1 MPLPGAG
8 LSGGCLP
15 REAAGGTAPVA
26 GQLWKPGFSSGRNSV
41 CRAWRLRGGAADL
54 LSWGRSVLA
63 VLGPPGLCLSRGR
76 RDPGLCPGALCSGAC
91 AGGFALPGRAAPSAE
106 PPPEPLRAAPGTAQ
120 PPPHGASSSARAP
133 PSCSR
138 GRAAPSAEPPPE
150 PLQLLRVPPGPAVR
164 AAALRELGALS
175 WARSCCYCPWEP
187 EGIPS
192 LLGPALTPR
201 EPLSPGKV
209 GAAPAP
215 PGRGSPVLGTLAPA
229 SARLLAGPL
238 PLGGLC
244 SFISFSPSSYLDR
257 SANSSHC
264 SIPAG
269 LSLNLRPNS

>member
-1 MPLPGAG
+1 M
-8 LSGGCLP
+8 
-15 REAAGGTAPVA
+15 A

-91 AGGFALPGRAAPSAE
+91 AVGFALPGRAAPSAE
-106 PPPEPLRAAPGTAQ
+106 LPPEPLRAAPGTAQ

-175 WARSCCYCPWEP
+175 WARRC
-187 EGIPS
+187 
-192 LLGPALTPR
+192 LL
-201 EPLSPGKV
+201 LSPGAR
-209 GAAPAP
+209 GHPRP
-215 PGRGSPVLGTLAPA
+215 PGSCSNSLRAPFRPGRLVQLLLLRDGALLSWGHSPRPQPGSSRGPSPLEAFVPLFLFPRLPTLIE
-229 SARLLAGPL
+229 ARTLLTVAFQL
-238 PLGGLC
+238 V
-244 SFISFSPSSYLDR
+244 
-257 SANSSHC
+257 
-264 SIPAG
+264 
-269 LSLNLRPNS
+269 SL

>member
-1 MPLPGAG
+1 MTLYSLSPLASPGSCPSSWCSGGGACCADFQVLAVGGAAVPLPGAG

-76 RDPGLCPGALCSGAC
+76 PDPGLCPGALCSGAC
-91 AGGFALPGRAAPSAE
+91 AVGFALPPRSPLRGAT
-106 PPPEPLRAAPGTAQ
+106 PEPLRAAPGTAQ
-120 PPPHGASSSARAP
+120 PPPPGASSSARAP

-150 PLQLLRVPPGPAVR
+150 PLRAAPGPAVR

-175 WARSCCYCPWEP
+175 R
-187 EGIPS
+187 
-192 LLGPALTPR
+192 
-201 EPLSPGKV
+201 
-209 GAAPAP
+209 GA
-215 PGRGSPVLGTLAPA
+215 GV
-229 SARLLAGPL
+229 
-238 PLGGLC
+238 C
-244 SFISFSPSSYLDR
+244 
-257 SANSSHC
+257 
-264 SIPAG
+264 
-269 LSLNLRPNS
+269 

>member
-76 RDPGLCPGALCSGAC
+76 PDPGLCPGALCSGP
-91 AGGFALPGRAAPSAE
+91 ALVDSRSRAAH
-106 PPPEPLRAAPGTAQ
+106 PPPRSRPRAPRAAPGPPCALQPLGSSAHSPGAQ
-120 PPPHGASSSARAP
+120 VSVSVPGSPRASPPSWVLLHLPASSFP
-133 PSCSR
+133 
-138 GRAAPSAEPPPE
+138 
-150 PLQLLRVPPGPAVR
+150 
-164 AAALRELGALS
+164 
-175 WARSCCYCPWEP
+175 
-187 EGIPS
+187 
-192 LLGPALTPR
+192 
-201 EPLSPGKV
+201 PGKV

-238 PLGGLC
+238 PLGGLL
-244 SFISFSPSSYLDR
+244 FLYFFFPVFL
-257 SANSSHC
+257 
-264 SIPAG
+264 P
-269 LSLNLRPNS
+269 

>member
-76 RDPGLCPGALCSGAC
+76 PDPGLCPGALCSGAC
-91 AGGFALPGRAAPSAE
+91 AVGFVLPGSAAPSAE
-106 PPPEPLRAAPGTAQ
+106 PPP
-120 PPPHGASSSARAP
+120 SP
-133 PSCSR
+133 PSCSGSR
-138 GRAAPSAEPPPE
+138 
-150 PLQLLRVPPGPAVR
+150 RVPPCALQPLGSSAHSPGRAVAVTVPGSPRASPPSWVLLQLPA
-164 AAALRELGALS
+164 S
-175 WARSCCYCPWEP
+175 PFP
-187 EGIPS
+187 
-192 LLGPALTPR
+192 
-201 EPLSPGKV
+201 PGKV

-244 SFISFSPSSYLDR
+244 FFISFSPSSYLDR

>member
-15 REAAGGTAPVA
+15 REAPGGTAPVA

-76 RDPGLCPGALCSGAC
+76 PDPGLCPGALCSGAC
-91 AGGFALPGRAAPSAE
+91 AVGFALP
-106 PPPEPLRAAPGTAQ
+106 
-120 PPPHGASSSARAP
+120 
-133 PSCSR
+133 

-175 WARSCCYCPWEP
+175 WARSCCYCPRDP
-187 EGIPS
+187 EGIPA
-192 LLGPALTPR
+192 LLGPAPPPC

-244 SFISFSPSSYLDR
+244 FFTSFSPSSYLDR
-257 SANSSHC
+257 SANPSHC